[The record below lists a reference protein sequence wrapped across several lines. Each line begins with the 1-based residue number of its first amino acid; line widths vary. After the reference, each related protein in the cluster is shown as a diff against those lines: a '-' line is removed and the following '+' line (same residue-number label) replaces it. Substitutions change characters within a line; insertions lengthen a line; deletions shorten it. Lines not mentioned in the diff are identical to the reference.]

1 MTDNEKQEIIED
13 VLTSIY
19 NQSTEV
25 TSLDKAASMTDM
37 TGLPAVDKG
46 GKLVSVPITLF
57 NDLVSDAC
65 ESISAEDLERI
76 LN

>member
-1 MTDNEKQEIIED
+1 MTDNEKQEIIDD
-13 VLTSIY
+13 VLTTLY

-37 TGLPAVDKG
+37 TGLPAVDNT

-57 NDLVSDAC
+57 NDLVADAC
-65 ESISAEDLERI
+65 ESISAEELERI
-76 LN
+76 LK